1 MEKNDIA
8 IIYGE
13 EIFENTT
20 NLLKAIELDKLIDNK
35 NSKIILKPNLVLPQ
49 DPNLGATTHLEIVIS
64 IIEYLKNR
72 GFNNIKIVESSW
84 VGASTQDCFKRYGY
98 FELSKKYDI
107 ELVDVKKD
115 RYISYKKNGF
125 EVEMSK
131 KIMDCDF
138 LISLPVLKGH
148 CQTKMTCALKNMK
161 GCISDKT
168 KRNFHRW
175 GLMKPIATLN
185 SIKCA
190 DLVIVDS
197 INGDLDFEEGGNPVK
212 TDRIFA
218 ARDSV
223 LCDAFA
229 ASLLG
234 YEVDE
239 ISYIKLAEELG
250 VGKKECIN
258 LINLNKPTSTNEKQK
273 PIGSVSYLAKYIDQ
287 RSACSACYGNLI
299 HAIKRLN
306 ETGDIYKIEKVCIG
320 QEFKNISDKS
330 LIGVGTCTKKLGKS
344 LKGCPPSANE
354 MIQFFKNQE

>member
-1 MEKNDIA
+1 MKNNEIVM
-8 IIYGE
+8 IYGDQ
-13 EIFENTT
+13 IFENTT
-20 NLLKAIELDKLIDNK
+20 KLLNSINLDKIIDKKDSN
-35 NSKIILKPNLVLPQ
+35 IVLKPNLVLPQ
-49 DPNLGATTHLEIVIS
+49 DPKLGATTHLEILVA
-64 IIEYLKNR
+64 IIEYLQSR

-84 VGASTQDCFKRYGY
+84 VGASTSECFKRYGY
-98 FELSKKYDI
+98 FELSNKYNVK
-107 ELVDVKKD
+107 LVDVKQDK
-115 RYISYKKNGF
+115 YILFHTNGF
-125 EVEMSK
+125 DVEMSK
-131 KIMDCDF
+131 EIIDCDF

-175 GLMKPIATLN
+175 GLMNPIATLN

-223 LCDAFA
+223 LCDAFS

-234 YEVDE
+234 YEVNE
-239 ISYIKLAEELG
+239 VPYIKLAEELG
-250 VGKKECIN
+250 VGKTECYN
-258 LINLNKPTSTNEKQK
+258 LINLNQPTNSNEKK
-273 PIGSVSYLAKYIDQ
+273 SPSGSVSYLAKYIDE

-306 ETGDIYKIEKVCIG
+306 DSGDIYKIDKVCIG
-320 QEFKNISDKS
+320 QEFRNTCNKS
-330 LIGVGTCTKKLGKS
+330 LIGVGSCTKNLGKS
-344 LKGCPPSANE
+344 IKGCPPSANE
-354 MIQFFKNQE
+354 MIKFLKNL